1 MAATAVT
8 FAEACAILHLAPHTL
23 RKRIRE
29 GVIRAE
35 RVARP
40 QGFSWVV
47 FVDQVPADVTAA
59 VTSNVT
65 SEEPAHV
72 TSHQTSEQPADNG
85 QQLALALGP
94 LIEIAVNA
102 AVAPMRSELADVRAT
117 LSARDQEIGQLRAE
131 LEHMRTATSTERPLE
146 TLAAHV
152 TFEPTQTTFEASQ
165 TPPWWQVWRRVPRPA
180 G

>member
-29 GVIRAE
+29 GVVRAE

-47 FVDQVPADVTAA
+47 FVDQVPAGMTADVT
-59 VTSNVT
+59 SGVT

-72 TSHQTSEQPADNG
+72 TSDQTSQEPAANG

-94 LIEIAVNA
+94 LIETAVNA
-102 AVAPMRSELADVRAT
+102 AVAPLRAELADVREV
-117 LSARDQEIGQLRAE
+117 LSTRDQELGHLRAE
-131 LEHMRTATSTERPLE
+131 LERLQAPAPTVPIRETVTERR
-146 TLAAHV
+146 
-152 TFEPTQTTFEASQ
+152 
-165 TPPWWQVWRRVPRPA
+165 PWWQLWRPA
-180 G
+180 ASV